1 MEKNITLVIII
12 IAAVAAILV
21 SAINIKG
28 FSVTESSKKFKQEYE
43 SINDKVSEK
52 SSKKN
57 RSVNIP
63 ENNPMEYITAE
74 KLAKKID
81 NKESF
86 VAYFG
91 FSECPWCRSVI
102 EELITTAQEENIRKI
117 YYVDVK
123 EIRDTYI
130 LNENNEPQKEK
141 DGSKGYNSLIKKLS
155 NVLNEYTLTTDDN
168 KTVNVGEKRIYA
180 PNVVAV
186 VNGEVKILETGIST
200 EETNPYMKLTKEMKS
215 DSKKAFKK
223 VFKYINK

>member
-1 MEKNITLVIII
+1 ML
-12 IAAVAAILV
+12 L
-21 SAINIKG
+21 SWFLQINIKG

-74 KLAKKID
+74 KLVKKID

-86 VAYFG
+86 VVYFG

-123 EIRDTYI
+123 EIRDTYT

-186 VNGEVKILETGIST
+186 VNGVKLK
-200 EETNPYMKLTKEMKS
+200 YLKLVSVLRKL
-215 DSKKAFKK
+215 
-223 VFKYINK
+223 IHI

>member
-1 MEKNITLVIII
+1 ML
-12 IAAVAAILV
+12 
-21 SAINIKG
+21 
-28 FSVTESSKKFKQEYE
+28 Q
-43 SINDKVSEK
+43 
-52 SSKKN
+52 
-57 RSVNIP
+57 
-63 ENNPMEYITAE
+63 
-74 KLAKKID
+74 
-81 NKESF
+81 
-86 VAYFG
+86 
-91 FSECPWCRSVI
+91 CRSVI

-123 EIRDTYI
+123 EIRDTYT

-186 VNGEVKILETGIST
+186 VNGEAKILETGIST
-200 EETNPYMKLTKEMKS
+200 KETNPYMKLTKEMKS

>member
-1 MEKNITLVIII
+1 MKKNITLVIII

-74 KLAKKID
+74 KLVKKVD

-86 VAYFG
+86 VVYFG

-123 EIRDTYI
+123 EIRDTYT

-168 KTVNVGEKRIYA
+168 KTVNGEA
-180 PNVVAV
+180 
-186 VNGEVKILETGIST
+186 KILETGIST
-200 EETNPYMKLTKEMKS
+200 KETNPYMKLTKEMKS